1 MTFID
6 IQKRWLEFIE
16 WIERHSNQNFFRGVS
31 NIEYLLLPSVGRMAN
46 YSYVNERN
54 MFEHFKLKAQ
64 AHLKAS
70 NDFEWLAIAQH
81 HGLRTRLLD
90 WTSNP
95 LIAAYFACSEIKNKS
110 QTGRIYTICVTNYID
125 FVDLSVQKDPFDMNW
140 DIQFLTPPV
149 SFRRVELQKGIFS
162 LHPYPDKPVVIA
174 DSERLLEIPDF
185 FARYPLPHQY
195 IKLNKHLSNKYLFN
209 EKYYEYKENRE
220 VIFNIPPECKEYFEK
235 QIRLLGIDEMIFG
248 DLDSIAK
255 FTNYCATKNNLH
267 NITHLEKSDN
277 EEMEIFLKKQ
287 IPLFLQDNP
296 EKFSYQIN
304 TSQFII
310 YNFFIHTEIISYHKN
325 IIKIEKTGG
334 TFYGCP
340 NYWDK
345 EKKFSEYNEDDIQR
359 YNTVQRISHVLGIAD
374 RLPIDLDFQFAF
386 TASLERN
393 SDNELNLIDLE
404 IKHIITLH
412 QDEIKQ
418 VSDHILYYKQ
428 IESLFI
434 SPEKM
439 VETVNSIKDDRLLEN
454 FIRKLA
460 KDKGI
465 NPGILSE

>member
-1 MTFID
+1 M
-6 IQKRWLEFIE
+6 
-16 WIERHSNQNFFRGVS
+16 
-31 NIEYLLLPSVGRMAN
+31 
-46 YSYVNERN
+46 
-54 MFEHFKLKAQ
+54 
-64 AHLKAS
+64 
-70 NDFEWLAIAQH
+70 
-81 HGLRTRLLD
+81 
-90 WTSNP
+90 
-95 LIAAYFACSEIKNKS
+95 
-110 QTGRIYTICVTNYID
+110 
-125 FVDLSVQKDPFDMNW
+125 
-140 DIQFLTPPV
+140 
-149 SFRRVELQKGIFS
+149 
-162 LHPYPDKPVVIA
+162 
-174 DSERLLEIPDF
+174 
-185 FARYPLPHQY
+185 
-195 IKLNKHLSNKYLFN
+195 NKHLSNKYLFN

-345 EKKFSEYNEDDIQR
+345 EKKISEYNEDDIQR